1 MSLLPSVTGPVQS
14 VEIYVWIIAELA
26 SCLRRISPGICT
38 EEGIDQGHEKHIE
51 EEECAE
57 YC

>member
-38 EEGIDQGHEKHIE
+38 EEGIDQETADLVLGHRD
-51 EEECAE
+51 AL
-57 YC
+57 